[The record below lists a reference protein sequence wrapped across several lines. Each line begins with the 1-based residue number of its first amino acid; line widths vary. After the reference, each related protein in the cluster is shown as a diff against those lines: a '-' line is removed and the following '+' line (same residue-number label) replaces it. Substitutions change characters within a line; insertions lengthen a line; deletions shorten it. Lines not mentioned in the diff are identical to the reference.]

1 MSGSIQQSFH
11 FNSKESQLI
20 QRECVLITSEYSLKG
35 IICSYCVAAKK
46 IKVWFWCKIKKTG
59 YKCVLSRSARLY
71 QVLDILRLY
80 LNN

>member
-46 IKVWFWCKIKKTG
+46 IKVWFWCKIKK
-59 YKCVLSRSARLY
+59 
-71 QVLDILRLY
+71 LDINVFWVDLRDY
-80 LNN
+80 IRFWTF